1 MMPLSDRLSVFSNTP
16 FHPVAPFGIPKLS
29 RLTPTSIAV
38 RMGCV
43 AAALLMW
50 GLA

>member
-1 MMPLSDRLSVFSNTP
+1 MTRFSTFSDPSFS
-16 FHPVAPFGIPKLS
+16 PVAPFGIPKLG

>member
-1 MMPLSDRLSVFSNTP
+1 MSFPSDRLPAFSDASFN
-16 FHPVAPFGIPKLS
+16 PVAPFGIPKLS
-29 RLTPTSIAV
+29 RLAPTSIAV
-38 RMGCV
+38 RMGCI